1 MNKPMLDPMI
11 VGNTISRIRKQ
22 KGLSQEVMSGL
33 ADIGRTHLSA
43 IERGERKP
51 TLETLYR
58 LAIALDIKMSDIV
71 KQMESRLEQEQT
83 AHNMPKQ

>member
-1 MNKPMLDPMI
+1 MFMFEPMLDAVT
-11 VGNTISRIRKQ
+11 VGNVIASLRKQ
-22 KGLSQEVMSGL
+22 KGISQEVMSGL

-58 LAIALDIKMSDIV
+58 ISLALGMKMSEV
-71 KQMESRLEQEQT
+71 VSRIEEQLPQ
-83 AHNMPKQ
+83 

>member
-1 MNKPMLDPMI
+1 MGGEEMYQPTLDPVI
-11 VGNTISRIRKQ
+11 VGQVIAQFRKQ
-22 KGLSQEVMSGL
+22 RGLSQEVLSGL

-58 LAIALDIKMSDIV
+58 ISMALNTKMSDIV
-71 KQMESRLEQEQT
+71 KEIEQQL
-83 AHNMPKQ
+83 NS

>member
-1 MNKPMLDPMI
+1 MTEQMLDPVI
-11 VGNTISRIRKQ
+11 VGTTIAQIRKQ

-33 ADIGRTHLSA
+33 ADIVRTHLSA

-58 LAIALDIKMSDIV
+58 IAIALDMKMSDIV
-71 KQMESRLEQEQT
+71 KQIENNL
-83 AHNMPKQ
+83 

>member
-1 MNKPMLDPMI
+1 MYTEYLSPKI
-11 VGNTISRIRKQ
+11 VGEVIVYFRKQ
-22 KGLSQEVMSGL
+22 KNLSQEVLSGL

-58 LAIALDIKMSDIV
+58 ISLALDTKMSAILLEIE
-71 KQMESRLEQEQT
+71 KRLS
-83 AHNMPKQ
+83 

>member
-1 MNKPMLDPMI
+1 MNEPMLDPVI
-11 VGNTISRIRKQ
+11 VGNTISQIRKQ

-58 LAIALDIKMSDIV
+58 LAIALDMKMSDIV
-71 KQMESRLEQEQT
+71 KQIECRIEQ
-83 AHNMPKQ
+83 K

>member
-1 MNKPMLDPMI
+1 MFTPTLDSKI
-11 VGNTISRIRKQ
+11 VGEVIGEFRKQ
-22 KGLSQEVMSGL
+22 KGISQEVMSGL

-58 LAIALDIKMSDIV
+58 ISCALDIKMSDII
-71 KQMESRLEQEQT
+71 KEIENRL
-83 AHNMPKQ
+83 

>member
-1 MNKPMLDPMI
+1 MNKQMLDPMI
-11 VGNTISRIRKQ
+11 VGNTISHIRKQ

-71 KQMESRLEQEQT
+71 KQIESRLEQEQA